1 MPSGAMFDDNII
13 HCLEQK
19 PLKRRVKKR
28 WLNYEASKNMQT
40 IYDLLLLAPNMA
52 ISFAWKKQST
62 EIHRKACLK
71 KINWVGRYVMCF
83 E

>member
-1 MPSGAMFDDNII
+1 
-13 HCLEQK
+13 
-19 PLKRRVKKR
+19 
-28 WLNYEASKNMQT
+28 MQT

-71 KINWVGRYVMCF
+71 NINWVGRYVMCF